1 MPQPPSAKGK
11 APRES
16 VVLEQHLRS
25 ELRKESRIVH
35 REPPSRMNEW
45 AKFIVTQ
52 ANFLFTLLGLTVMG
66 ISIYVAVADFGALD
80 KGFFLGGGLMFFF
93 FSILMILTAYL
104 GSQGVYYQRKDSRFT
119 IWKGTIILSIYQFF
133 LIATLTMQLVWLA
146 VSMNSFTTLRSN
158 AVAVLAG
165 KEVPMTSLEL
175 KIAEKFDAFFFG
187 AQSSCNSATYQWFWS
202 IVDKRCAAYNPNMS
216 QLACQRC
223 GDYSVTQCAAD
234 AKSCYTDP
242 ALQGVACPYQACRQ
256 GALSFIVDKF
266 APIGYF
272 AIGLLVFQIL
282 LIVSTCTLI
291 CYHKRDTDAEIKAKN
306 GIFAHN
312 KAAGG
317 SGGGGG
323 GGGGGARDMDIES
336 REPNVTHLGQ
346 RPAQQQQQQQ
356 ANHAP
361 PAFAPPRA
369 PPAPHAPQAFHT
381 PTKPGPAPPPRGM
394 PRGMPRGP
402 APAPHAPPAPAA
414 SDEL

>member
-1 MPQPPSAKGK
+1 M
-11 APRES
+11 
-16 VVLEQHLRS
+16 VLEQHLRS
-25 ELRKESRIVH
+25 ELRKESRLVH

-52 ANFLFTLLGLTVMG
+52 ANFLFTLLGLTVTG
-66 ISIYVAVADFGALD
+66 FSIYVAVADFGALD

-93 FSILMILTAYL
+93 FSILIILTSYL

-146 VSMNSFTTLRSN
+146 VSMSSFTTLRNN

-165 KEVPMTSLEL
+165 QENVPMTSLEM

-187 AQSSCNSATYQWFWS
+187 AQSACNSATYQWFWS
-202 IVDKRCAAYNPNMS
+202 IVDKRCAVYNPNMS

-234 AKSCYTDP
+234 TKACYTDP
-242 ALQGVACPYQACRQ
+242 SLQAIACPYQACRK
-256 GALSFIVDKF
+256 GALSFVVDKF
-266 APIGYF
+266 APLGYF

-306 GIFAHN
+306 GIFAN
-312 KAAGG
+312 NRSAAGG
-317 SGGGGG
+317 AGAGA
-323 GGGGGARDMDIES
+323 GGAGDMDIEA
-336 REPNVTHLGQ
+336 REPTVTHIGQ
-346 RPAQQQQQQQ
+346 NQIQNQQQQQQRP
-356 ANHAP
+356 AP
-361 PAFAPPRA
+361 PQAPHGFAPPRA
-369 PPAPHAPQAFHT
+369 PPAPRGPQGFQT
-381 PTKPGPAPPPRGM
+381 PTKPGPGPGQGPQQGMHPPRGP
-394 PRGMPRGP
+394 PRGVPRGP